1 MNGLFVSIEGNEGVG
16 KTTVTKMVV
25 AELLK
30 RGYDVVTLREPGGTN
45 TSEEIRQMLIWP
57 KHNDVRPPEFDVL
70 MHSAYRVMNV
80 ENIILPALKED
91 KIVITER
98 FIASTYAL
106 NVYPFEETNP
116 YLSKLFMD
124 ILQGTLHSIPE
135 PATFFLTAPKEVREE
150 RIKRSNRRLDYY
162 ESKGSDYFDK
172 VDKGF
177 ERLINQPSSITVDAN
192 RGLDVIVNEI
202 VESIIFLREKQKN
215 KQSSFDEQ
223 LSDTSSSNSE
233 YDSNSESSDIP
244 WNDMQQENPVEVSDS
259 DLHFDLDAEINKYLD
274 ENIVPQLFT
283 GDERFLASG
292 KVVAKKYCQL
302 VYDKLPDEE
311 KHKMFLGSNKER
323 LNQQIHSLLYYGH
336 QLDSF
341 ITENDLIGKTLW
353 K

>member
-1 MNGLFVSIEGNEGVG
+1 MNGLFVCIEGTEGVG

-25 AELLK
+25 EELRK
-30 RGYDVVTLREPGGTN
+30 RNYDVVAMREPGGTA
-45 TSEEIRQMLIWP
+45 TSEKIRQMLIWP
-57 KHNDVRPPEFDVL
+57 EFKDEVRPPEFDVL
-70 MHSAYRVMNV
+70 MHSAGRMLNV
-80 ENIILPALKED
+80 ENIIRPALKDD

-106 NVYPFEETNP
+106 NVVPFEETNP

-135 PATFFLTAPKEVREE
+135 PATFFLTAPEEVRKK
-150 RIKRSNRRLDYY
+150 RIEMRDRGLDYY
-162 ESKGSDYFDK
+162 ESKGSSYFNK
-172 VDKGF
+172 VDEGYG
-177 ERLINQPSSITVDAN
+177 RLINQPSSIVVDTN
-192 RGLDVIVNEI
+192 RDLDIIVNEI
-202 VESIIFLREKQKN
+202 VESIIFLRDKQKN

-223 LSDTSSSNSE
+223 LAKTTTSDQFD
-233 YDSNSESSDIP
+233 DSVSYEIP
-244 WNDMQQENPVEVSDS
+244 WNDEQQEDTVATTDDTIN
-259 DLHFDLDAEINKYLD
+259 FDLDAEISKYLD
-274 ENIVPQLFT
+274 ENIIPQLFE
-283 GDERFLASG
+283 GDDRFLASG
-292 KVVAKKYCQL
+292 KVVAQKYCQR
-302 VYDKLPDEE
+302 VYDQLPDSE